1 MGVEGRKEA
10 KEQRRKEEEAG
21 RLRCRLKFTNSVRRK
36 IKNETFDD
44 GIPVFDSQSILCERN
59 VPLGEGGDLAMGE
72 IYDGGGLG
80 GTVPADSVIYERS
93 QHSENLEKV
102 ERQYMDGT
110 RVGFVDLATVSVVA
124 REGDG
129 GQKKVRVEET

>member
-10 KEQRRKEEEAG
+10 KEQRRKEEEKG
-21 RLRCRLKFTNSVRRK
+21 RLSCRKLKFTSTVRRN
-36 IKNETFDD
+36 IQNETIND
-44 GIPVFDSQSILCERN
+44 GIPVFESQSILCERI
-59 VPLGEGGDLAMGE
+59 VPLGE

-93 QHSENLEKV
+93 QHSGNLEEV
-102 ERQYMDGT
+102 DMQFMDGT
-110 RVGFVDLATVSVVA
+110 RVGFMDLAPGSVVA

-129 GQKKVRVEET
+129 GQRKVRVEDT